1 VPDIQVGQMLQKTL
15 AEVLLQSFDLSEILE
30 MNDLTEEEVLSLLI
44 DNGLISEPSRI
55 VDDYEELS
63 LP

>member
-1 VPDIQVGQMLQKTL
+1 MLQKTL